1 MIFELLIKG
10 IIVGLLASIPLG
22 PIGIICIQRTINK
35 GKLSGFLSGMGAA
48 SADTI
53 FAAIAG
59 FSLTFIISYIEE
71 KHIIFQ
77 AIGGFIVLLLGV
89 KIFYTNPI
97 KQLRRHKRR
106 KDNLLEDYLSVLIV
120 TITNPLA
127 VFLFIALFAS
137 LGVVNEGTSF
147 LLSLIATSGVLIGA
161 MLWWYT
167 LTTLVDIYRAKF
179 RLKRLWWINKISG
192 AVIFALGAI
201 ALIGLLR
208 LFIK

>member
-1 MIFELLIKG
+1 MIFTLLIKG

-59 FSLTFIISYIEE
+59 FSLSFIISFIQEQQV
-71 KHIIFQ
+71 IFQ
-77 AIGGFIVLLLGV
+77 AIGGLIVFGLGI
-89 KIFYTNPI
+89 KIFYTNPVR
-97 KQLRRHKRR
+97 QLRRHKR
-106 KDNLLEDYLSVLIV
+106 KQNNLLEDYLSVLLV

-137 LGVVNEGTSF
+137 LGVVVEGENI
-147 LLSLIATSGVLIGA
+147 LLSLVATSGVFIGA
-161 MLWWYT
+161 MLWWYI
-167 LTTLVDIYRAKF
+167 LTTLVNIFRNKF
-179 RLKRLWWINKISG
+179 RLKQLWWINKLSG
-192 AVIFALGAI
+192 AVIFTLGAVAI
-201 ALIGLLR
+201 FGLLR
-208 LFIK
+208 LFWE